1 MKQYVCLSAE
11 RIDAERKKILI
22 TIKSRTEMKKNIL
35 KVAFVAAIALVSGI
49 NVFNSHKTENL
60 SDVVLANVEA
70 LANDEFEGDRQQ
82 CYQVYTPAD
91 WFHADK
97 VFVDCYTCT
106 QNNGRNFETSR
117 FCNKPM

>member
-11 RIDAERKKILI
+11 RIDAKRKKILI

-49 NVFNSHKTENL
+49 NVFNSHKTETL
-60 SDVVLANVEA
+60 PDVVLANVEA

-106 QNNGRNFETSR
+106 QKKGRNFETSR

>member
-106 QNNGRNFETSR
+106 QKKGRNFETSR